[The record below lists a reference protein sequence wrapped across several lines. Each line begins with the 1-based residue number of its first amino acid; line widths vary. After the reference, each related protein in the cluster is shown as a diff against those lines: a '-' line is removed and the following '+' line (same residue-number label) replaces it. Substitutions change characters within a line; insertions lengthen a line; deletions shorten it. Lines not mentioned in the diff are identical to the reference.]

1 MQLLADLKKICTHL
15 KLSFSKVEVV
25 RKTAFALD
33 TSKKKLVVMDEK
45 DHPYFKTIDLRNIDA
60 CTVKVDYKS
69 IAAGDLDDNS
79 MDAFIDEVQLQ
90 ISHIDPSKS
99 VNIRF
104 YDTNENNVSDLQLLI
119 DKATDWRDK
128 ITAVLPR
135 KVQMRA

>member
-1 MQLLADLKKICTHL
+1 MQLLADLKKICAHL

-69 IAAGDLDDNS
+69 IAAGDLDDKS

-99 VNIRF
+99 VNIHF
-104 YDTNENNVSDLQLLI
+104 YDTNEDNVSDLQLLI